1 MLEQLTK
8 NYFMSIKL
16 NSHIGTKPGVVTQT
30 KEKKKENFFNRDI
43 QLFGNKFGNKKKE
56 RFYMDLRT
64 LLMAGVDLK
73 SALEIIIEEQEKE
86 KDRDLF
92 VKIYEDILKGKS
104 LSEGLKSTGK
114 FSEYEYFSIEI
125 GEESNRLNEVLSELM
140 NYYADQAALKKQITS
155 VLSYPLFV
163 FAITIGLVYF
173 MMTSVV
179 PMFADVFKQFGSE
192 LPKLTQKVI
201 YLSENFPFF
210 FMIFA
215 LIVGVIAL
223 IVRTQ
228 KDQEWFRKS
237 TSAFVLRIPKVGSLI
252 SVIYLARFTQ
262 SMHLL
267 LASKTPL
274 VKSLDLTQKM
284 VKFYPIQVAI
294 EQIKEDIKKG
304 KTMHEGMAAFS
315 IFPNRML
322 SLVKVGEQVN
332 QLETMLGKLAKQYNE
347 ELKYQ
352 TTIIGKIMEP
362 LILLIIGSIVGL
374 ILVAMYMP
382 MFNLSNI
389 MAQ

>member
-1 MLEQLTK
+1 MSFKLETHIETK
-8 NYFMSIKL
+8 KGKANENKSA
-16 NSHIGTKPGVVTQT
+16 N
-30 KEKKKENFFNRDI
+30 KKKENFFNRDI
-43 QLFGNKFGNKKKE
+43 QLFGNRYGNKKKE

-64 LLMAGVDLK
+64 LLQAGVDLK

-86 KDRDLF
+86 VDKEMYTQL
-92 VKIYEDILKGKS
+92 YEGIIKGKS
-104 LSEGLKSTGK
+104 LSQGLKDLGK

-125 GEESNRLNEVLSELM
+125 GEESNRLNEVLAELM
-140 NYYADQAALKKQITS
+140 HYYADQAALKKQITS

-192 LPKLTQKVI
+192 LPSLTLKVI

-210 FMIFA
+210 FLIFA
-215 LIVGVIAL
+215 VSVTAIVL
-223 IVRTQ
+223 FVRSQ
-228 KDQEWFRKS
+228 KEQDWFRRS
-237 TSAFVLRIPKVGSLI
+237 TSGFFLKIPMIKNLI
-252 SVIYLARFTQ
+252 TVIYLARFTQ
-262 SMHLL
+262 ALHLL
-267 LASKTPL
+267 LAAKTPL
-274 VKSLDLTQKM
+274 VKSLELTQKM
-284 VKFYPIQVAI
+284 VKFYPLQIAI
-294 EQIKEDIKKG
+294 EQIKEDIRKG
-304 KTMHEGMAAFS
+304 KTMHEGMAGFS
-315 IFPNRML
+315 IFPKRML
-322 SLVKVGEQVN
+322 SLIKVGEQVN
-332 QLETMLGKLAKQYNE
+332 QLENMLGKLAQQYNE

-362 LILLIIGSIVGL
+362 LILLIIGTIVGV